1 MCGGGGGREV
11 RVSEKKGGKG
21 FVFECGSGWGEV
33 GDK

>member
-1 MCGGGGGREV
+1 MWGGGEV

-33 GDK
+33 Q